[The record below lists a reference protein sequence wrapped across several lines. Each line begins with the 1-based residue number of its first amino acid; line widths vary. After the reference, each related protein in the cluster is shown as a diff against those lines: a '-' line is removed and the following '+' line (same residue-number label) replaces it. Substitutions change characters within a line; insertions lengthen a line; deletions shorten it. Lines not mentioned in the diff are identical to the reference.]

1 MKIWKWLERFRKRK
15 QENLNRR
22 FAEKVEEKY
31 RWKGEAQLSF
41 VSLHHRRNEKTNT
54 IIQQVNQQQLEQII
68 QKYMPRTVVSNTIMV
83 QRQERTRLL
92 TILEDI
98 SSQDGERKQLEQL
111 IFRRK
116 EQEWKKNIR
125 IQEETVVSLRQEI
138 LQQKKV
144 IETLEKRISEP
155 VLDVGQLY
163 TEFRKRME
171 EQLHLERQRAGL

>member
-31 RWKGEAQLSF
+31 QWKGEAQLSF
-41 VSLHHRRNEKTNT
+41 VSLYYRRNGKTNT
-54 IIQQVNQQQLEQII
+54 IIQQVNRQQLEQII
-68 QKYMPRTVVSNTIMV
+68 QKYMPKTVVPTTTMI

-92 TILEDI
+92 TILEDV
-98 SSQDGERKQLEQL
+98 SSQDGEQKQLEQL

-116 EQEWKKNIR
+116 EQEWKKNIQ
-125 IQEETVVSLRQEI
+125 IQEETLLSLRQEI

-144 IETLEKRISEP
+144 IETLERRVSEP
-155 VLDVGQLY
+155 VPDVGQLY
-163 TEFRKRME
+163 AEFRKRME
-171 EQLHLERQRAGL
+171 QQLRLERQRAGL

>member
-1 MKIWKWLERFRKRK
+1 MKRK
-15 QENLNRR
+15 KENLNRR
-22 FAEKVEEKY
+22 FAEKVKEKY
-31 RWKGEAQLSF
+31 QWKGEAGIPS
-41 VSLHHRRNEKTNT
+41 VSLYHRRRGGSPTV
-54 IIQQVNQQQLEQII
+54 IQQVNLQKVEQII
-68 QKYMPRTVVSNTIMV
+68 QKHMSKTVVSTTMI

-116 EQEWKKNIR
+116 EQEWKKLIQV
-125 IQEETVVSLRQEI
+125 QEEAVQTLRQEV

-144 IETLEKRISEP
+144 IEVLEKRVSTPEM
-155 VLDVGQLY
+155 DVTRLY

-171 EQLHLERQRAGL
+171 QQLRLERQRIGL